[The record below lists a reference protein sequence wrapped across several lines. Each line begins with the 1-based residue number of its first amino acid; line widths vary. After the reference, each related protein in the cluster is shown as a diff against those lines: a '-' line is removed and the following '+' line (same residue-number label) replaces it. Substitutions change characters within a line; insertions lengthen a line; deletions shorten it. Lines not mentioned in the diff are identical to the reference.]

1 MAQEVEFGTGGFG
14 KIRSFWVGFGLT
26 VLTLGIYGAC
36 WYYFVNDELKDI
48 GAAKDDQNL
57 AQSSPAMSVTA
68 IVVGGYFIVPPLL
81 SVYNYGQRIQRA
93 QRLGGIER
101 STQINPT
108 TAFLLMFP
116 GAILIVPYFL
126 HFWYVTKHQN
136 AAVRAAGG
144 LAPFGDVGPAS
155 PDATGLETATE
166 PTPA

>member
-14 KIRSFWVGFGLT
+14 KIRSFWVGFALT
-26 VLTLGIYGAC
+26 VITFGIYGAC

-48 GAAKDDQNL
+48 GAAKGDQNL

-68 IVVGGYFIVPPLL
+68 IVVGGYFVVPPLL

-93 QRLGGIER
+93 QRLGGIDR
-101 STQINPT
+101 SQQINPI

-116 GAILIVPYFL
+116 GMFLVVPYFI

-144 LAPFGDVGPAS
+144 LPAFGQLPPSQDALLAPEAAVRAI
-155 PDATGLETATE
+155 
-166 PTPA
+166 